1 MKGET
6 MEGELLL
13 KKEVYSVV
21 GAAFEVMKEMGGGF
35 LEHVYQESMEL
46 ELGLRSVPFEPQAKI
61 VVRYKGVPL
70 KQYYVADLVCYGRL
84 LVELK
89 TMDRLSSREVAQVLN
104 YLKAT
109 GFEVAILINFKDDGI
124 VEWKRIVRTDRLVD
138 DSD

>member
-1 MKGET
+1 

-13 KKEVYSVV
+13 KKEVYNVV

-46 ELGLRSVPFEPQAKI
+46 ELGLRSIPFESQAKI
-61 VVRYKGVPL
+61 IVRYKGVPL
-70 KQYYVADLVCYGRL
+70 KQYYVADLVCYGRV

-89 TMDRLSSREVAQVLN
+89 TMDRLTSREVAQVLN

-109 GFEVAILINFKDDGI
+109 GIEVAVLVNFKDDGI
-124 VEWKRIVRTDRLVD
+124 VEWKRIVRTDQPAD
-138 DSD
+138 DGE

>member
-1 MKGET
+1 
-6 MEGELLL
+6 MEDELLL

-21 GAAFEVMKEMGGGF
+21 GAAFEVMREMGGGF

-46 ELGLRSVPFEPQAKI
+46 ELGLRSIPFEPQAKI
-61 VVRYKGVPL
+61 LVRYKGVPL
-70 KQYYVADLVCYGRL
+70 KQYYIADFVCYGRV

-89 TMDRLSSREVAQVLN
+89 TMDRLTSREVAQVLN

-109 GFEVAILINFKDDGI
+109 GIEVAVLINFKDDGI
-124 VEWKRIVRTDRLVD
+124 VEWKRIVRTDQHPN